1 MVEVE
6 QNRRKT
12 IKLVVV
18 ATLLAIAVAG
28 LFLWD
33 VPRNKI
39 EFFVEKSSIERAARA
54 YLQAEMERNLEQVYL
69 RLAPSSTYRKTH
81 NYEEYLRDVGDSPVR
96 IQSYKIVDIYR
107 FRDNDNRVNYP
118 AVDKLVQVEV
128 DVDVSF
134 TDTGKKSTYNYCF
147 TFLKEKGVWY
157 KG

>member
-1 MVEVE
+1 MVEME
-6 QNRRKT
+6 QSRKKT
-12 IKLVVV
+12 IKMAVI
-18 ATLLAIAVAG
+18 AALLAFAAAG

-39 EFFVEKSSIERAARA
+39 EFVMEKSGIEQAARA
-54 YLQAEMERNLEQVYL
+54 YLQAEMERNLEQVYA

-96 IQSYKIVDIYR
+96 IKSYKIVDIYR
-107 FRDNDNRVNYP
+107 FRDNDNRENYP

-147 TFLKEKGVWY
+147 TFLKEKGVWC